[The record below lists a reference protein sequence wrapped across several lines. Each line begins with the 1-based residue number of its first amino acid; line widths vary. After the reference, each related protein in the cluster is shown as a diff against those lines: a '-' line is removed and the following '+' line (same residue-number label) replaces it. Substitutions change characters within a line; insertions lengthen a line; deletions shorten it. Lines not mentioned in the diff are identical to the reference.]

1 MSVEYSSDPGFAAKR
16 ALVQRAAAAYGI
28 DWKILEAVWQV
39 ETGKS
44 WNTKVKSYAGAQGPM
59 QFMPNT
65 WRAYGQ
71 DGNGDGIKDIYN
83 AEDALYGAANYLAAN
98 GAATNIDRALLAYN
112 HAQWYVNKV
121 KAVADSI

>member
-1 MSVEYSSDPGFAAKR
+1 
-16 ALVQRAAAAYGI
+16 
-28 DWKILEAVWQV
+28 
-39 ETGKS
+39 
-44 WNTKVKSYAGAQGPM
+44 M
-59 QFMPNT
+59 QFMPGT

-71 DGNGDGIKDIYN
+71 DGNGDGKADVCN

-98 GAATNIDRALLAYN
+98 GAVDNIEKALFAYN